1 MFLLRK
7 ERKVI
12 PIDIGIVI
20 GTIIGLVVLVIG
32 TVIVND
38 IIEAQ
43 NFTGTIFTV
52 MNNLPV
58 LMGVGGLI
66 LAVGWAVLR

>member
-1 MFLLRK
+1 MVK
-7 ERKVI
+7 KM
-12 PIDIGIVI
+12 DIGIVI

-52 MNNLPV
+52 TNNIPV
-58 LMGVGGLI
+58 LMGIGGLV
-66 LAVGWAVLR
+66 LAVGWAVMS